1 MIRLTKAQIL
11 ALHKILID
19 RFGGSHGLRDE
30 GLFESAISTPYQTF
44 GDQDIYPTVQEKAV
58 RLCYG
63 LIKNHPFIDGN
74 KRIGT
79 LTLLITLELNN
90 INLIT
95 TNEELTKEIFLIAS
109 GEKNDQ
115 DLLIWVLENSQ

>member
-1 MIRLTKAQIL
+1 MIKLTKAQIL
-11 ALHKILID
+11 ALHKKLID

-44 GDQDIYPTVQEKAV
+44 AGQDIYPTVQEKAV
-58 RLCYG
+58 RLCFG

-74 KRIGT
+74 KRIGA

-90 INLIT
+90 INLII
-95 TNEELTKEIFLIAS
+95 TNEELTKEILLIAS